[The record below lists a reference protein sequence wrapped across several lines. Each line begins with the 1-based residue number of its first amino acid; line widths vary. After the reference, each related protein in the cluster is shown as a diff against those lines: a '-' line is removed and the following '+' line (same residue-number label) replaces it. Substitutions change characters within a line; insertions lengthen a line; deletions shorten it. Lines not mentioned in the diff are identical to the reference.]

1 MSYDDNTLTNKISSL
16 IQTQLPEFI
25 QADHPVFNQF
35 VRSYFQFLES
45 AEITVS
51 EINNYLVQDTTS
63 VNFVLD
69 EDGEKVVLEDSEAKF
84 TVGEIITGR
93 NSGATATVLVDDVD
107 DGKRLFVSAQSQFI
121 IGELITGSQSGANAT
136 VQTYRA
142 NPVQNIQQLLEYANV
157 DATIDLSLIHI

>member
-51 EINNYLVQDTTS
+51 EVNNYLVQDTTS

-69 EDGEKVVLEDSEAKF
+69 EDGTIVARDLRGDALDNK
-84 TVGEIITGR
+84 
-93 NSGATATVLVDDVD
+93 
-107 DGKRLFVSAQSQFI
+107 
-121 IGELITGSQSGANAT
+121 IGELLNKG
-136 VQTYRA
+136 
-142 NPVQNIQQLLEYANV
+142 
-157 DATIDLSLIHI
+157 